1 MAITMKLD
9 GFDEYIKAIE
19 KAGGS
24 IDATVNKCMQDSAEI
39 MQDDLKTQMR
49 ESGVE
54 QRLINAMP
62 PPQVE
67 NSFNRFSARV
77 GYRKGTYDPH
87 NLSDGYKVVFLNYG
101 TPHRK
106 KHGKVKKRG
115 FIVKAKTRARTK
127 IKKAQKQAFD
137 EILRGLE

>member
-49 ESGVE
+49 ESGVKS
-54 QRLINAMP
+54 RLINAMP

-67 NSFNRFSARV
+67 SKYNSVTARV
-77 GYRKGTYDPH
+77 GYKKGTYDPN
-87 NLSDGYKVVFLNYG
+87 NLSDGYKAVFLNYG

-115 FIVKAKTRARTK
+115 FIVKAKVKARPK
-127 IKKAQKQAFD
+127 IKKAQEKAFKD
-137 EILRGLE
+137 ILRGLE